1 MSSFQQR
8 TDDLYRLKTR
18 NLVYQNVDGTY
29 PGKGNVAYTTDT
41 VGSVGWSGV
50 ILDASSGI
58 SVPGNVELA
67 NGSVTVNTTTGLLSA
82 NYGIAAVGG
91 ITTDIIK
98 TKAIQLQNQT
108 NPIVVS
114 QLFDTYD
121 VSGVET
127 MTWTNNNL
135 VSEPISGWNA
145 RISPAPQI
153 FRTVDVTGLSGA
165 NLVMAQNMNNLLSI
179 LLGRQCYV
187 AAITNSTSLAAVFN
201 TTVGIRFTI
210 RGPSPSTAT
219 NSFTVTQTGF
229 PTAAITYTDLA
240 TKINAAYSAS
250 TLGPANIF
258 KAGYNQTSRVFDISV
273 NSTSYQFSYSDISTN
288 GTGQM
293 YFKHLYYNTWAP
305 NTFISDVSS
314 QVLGDLIV
322 LSPAAPVVAPS
333 QVTGGTYD
341 VSCRLVLPPV
351 PSWSQIA
358 IANTCIYWC
367 VSGSAFPAYP
377 NAVIPASQTTYM
389 MTGLTASTKY
399 NVALSYRSLYDE
411 SAIGPSL
418 TFTTTVGLG
427 NYLFS
432 GPPSQVFSVDVTED
446 SNWLETPSYG
456 VATVNYAKQYVSNVK
471 YTVATVYA
479 AIYGDTFS
487 DLTNINQINSVT
499 IDFYAGVNAAG
510 SDVRFFTGPN
520 PNQNIL
526 YIPGSDTIEA
536 DYGDAYGVGGTM
548 TIYPDADGLD
558 MLHEIFNAGE
568 DGVIDTTKNISFGW
582 FCSRGGAIRN
592 CEVTGLS
599 VVYAVA

>member
-29 PGKGNVAYTTDT
+29 PAKGNVAYTQDT

-50 ILDASSGI
+50 ILDASGNMI
-58 SVPGNVELA
+58 VPGNVELGD
-67 NGSVTVNTTTGLLSA
+67 GSVMVNTTTRKLTA
-82 NYGIAAVGG
+82 NYGINVVGG
-91 ITTDIIK
+91 ITTDSIQTRAIK
-98 TKAIQLQNQT
+98 LQNQT
-108 NPIVVS
+108 SDNVIS
-114 QLFDTYD
+114 QLYDT
-121 VSGVET
+121 STNGVET
-127 MTWTNNNL
+127 LTWSNNNL
-135 VSEPISGWNA
+135 AAEPISGWTA
-145 RISPAPQI
+145 RLTPAPQI
-153 FRTVDVTGLSGA
+153 FRTVDISGLSGA
-165 NLVMAQNMNNLLSI
+165 TLVLAQNMNNLLSI
-179 LLGRQCYV
+179 LLSRQCFV
-187 AAITNSTSLAAVFN
+187 AAITNSTARAAVFN
-201 TTVGIRFTI
+201 TTIGIQFTI
-210 RGPSPSTAT
+210 YPP
-219 NSFTVTQTGF
+219 TG
-229 PTAAITYTDLA
+229 PTAVFSVIQAGNPTSAVTYTQLA
-240 TKINAAYSAS
+240 
-250 TLGPANIF
+250 ANINSVCLSVAPSFATVF
-258 KAGYNQTSRVFDISV
+258 KAGFNETNNIFDISV
-273 NSTSYQFSYSDISTN
+273 NSTNYKFSYNDITTN
-288 GTGQM
+288 GSGQM
-293 YFKHLYYNTWAP
+293 YFKHLWFGTWAP
-305 NTFISDVSS
+305 GIQISDVSS
-314 QVLGDLIV
+314 QVQGDLSV
-322 LSPAAPVVAPS
+322 LSPSAPVLSPS
-333 QVTGGTYD
+333 LITGNTYD
-341 VSCRLVLPPV
+341 VSCQITLPSV
-351 PSWSQIA
+351 PTSSPIA

-367 VSGSAFPAYP
+367 ISGSAFQSYP
-377 NAVIPASQTTYM
+377 TVIVPASSTKYTI
-389 MTGLTASTKY
+389 TGLTPNTTY
-399 NVALSYRSLYDE
+399 IVALSYRSLYDE